1 MTPFN
6 IVVPA
11 RYASTRLP
19 AKPLADIA
27 GRSMLQRVW
36 ERANMAG
43 AERVLIATDDERI
56 FIHAQAFG
64 ADVLMTR
71 ADHPSGTDR
80 LHEVATQVGWPDDA
94 IVVNVQGDEPLIPA
108 AVVVQVA
115 EVLALDPGVTAATL
129 AEPLTE
135 VAQLFDPN
143 VVKVVRDIH
152 GRALYFSRSAIPYA
166 RDGFSAG
173 RPDVLPE
180 PAIWLRHI
188 GIYAYRVSALRRYV
202 SWPRHPLEILESL
215 EQLRLLGMGEP
226 MRVDVACADVPG
238 GIDTPA
244 DLERVR
250 AFFASGASG
259 ASTVRPA
266 APGRSRS

>member
-1 MTPFN
+1 MTQFN

-27 GRSMLQRVW
+27 GKSMLQRVW
-36 ERANMAG
+36 ERASEAG
-43 AERVLIATDDERI
+43 AQRVLIATDDARI
-56 FIHAQAFG
+56 LSHAQSFG
-64 ADVLMTR
+64 AQVLMTR
-71 ADHPSGTDR
+71 TDHSSGTDR
-80 LHEVATQVGWPDDA
+80 LHEVAAQMGWPDDE

-115 EVLALDPGVTAATL
+115 DALARDVAVTAATL

-143 VVKVVRDIH
+143 VVKVVRDVN
-152 GRALYFSRSAIPYA
+152 GRALYFSRAPIPYA
-166 RDGFSAG
+166 RDSFSG
-173 RPDVLPE
+173 GTPDVLPE

-188 GIYAYRVSALRRYV
+188 GIYAYRVAALRRYV
-202 SWPRHPLEILESL
+202 SWPRHPLEVLESL

-226 MRVDVACADVPG
+226 MRADIACAKVPG
-238 GIDTPA
+238 GIDTAA

-250 AFFASGASG
+250 ALFASGAHTAVPV
-259 ASTVRPA
+259 ASD
-266 APGRSRS
+266 RSPS